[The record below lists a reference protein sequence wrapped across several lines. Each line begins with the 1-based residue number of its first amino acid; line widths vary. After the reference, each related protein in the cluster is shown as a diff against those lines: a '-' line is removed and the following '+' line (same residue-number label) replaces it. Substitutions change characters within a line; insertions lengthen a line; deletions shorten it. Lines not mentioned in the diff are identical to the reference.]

1 VPAQL
6 LFGTT
11 LRFTTAQFIG
21 YDRRMAKK
29 KASSKSKSSAV
40 PKVDPYIDGLMS
52 KLLERL
58 VSLENKLDRV
68 LSQSAGAPS
77 GNSHV
82 PKAQSQQQAPH
93 VPQQQPVQQQRRDR
107 VMYEA
112 ICADCS
118 KVCEVPFKPSED
130 RAVYC
135 KECFGRRK
143 SGGNIGN
150 GMPKLTSVAMPPRTE
165 SKIWPAMT
173 STNPVAK
180 VSAKAPAKKAKKKKR

>member
-1 VPAQL
+1 
-6 LFGTT
+6 
-11 LRFTTAQFIG
+11 
-21 YDRRMAKK
+21 MAKK
-29 KASSKSKSSAV
+29 KASSKSKSPAV

-68 LSQSAGAPS
+68 LSQSTGAPA
-77 GNSHV
+77 GNSHT
-82 PKAQSQQQAPH
+82 PKAQPQHQAPH
-93 VPQQQPVQQQRRDR
+93 VPQQPPAQQQRRDR

-143 SGGNIGN
+143 SGGNSGNGGGN
-150 GMPKLTSVAMPPRTE
+150 GMPKLTPVAMPPRTE
-165 SKIWPAMT
+165 HKVWPAMPSESKAVAKT
-173 STNPVAK
+173 ST
-180 VSAKAPAKKAKKKKR
+180 KAPAKKAKKKKR